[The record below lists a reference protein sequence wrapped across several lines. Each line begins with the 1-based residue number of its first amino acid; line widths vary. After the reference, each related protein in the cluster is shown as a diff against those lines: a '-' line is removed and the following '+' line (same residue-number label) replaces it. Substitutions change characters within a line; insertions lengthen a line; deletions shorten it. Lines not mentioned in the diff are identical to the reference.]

1 MSVLQH
7 HSQMSLMLLVT
18 LVKPVLLPIALFLL
32 LPNVAGLPPAGAR
45 IPGFLWLVVD
55 DNGEEKEI
63 KMINKWL
70 IENSQLYKLF
80 RRRYFGWSLPCPWEE
95 RDRKWGPNKVDKYFS
110 TFCFEIFRFHIW
122 LIGINRIMDPL
133 IIIRQEYY
141 LGAFDPV

>member
-18 LVKPVLLPIALFLL
+18 LVKLSLLPLFLL

-45 IPGFLWLVVD
+45 IPGFLWSCCRWQW
-55 DNGEEKEI
+55 GGKEI
-63 KMINKWL
+63 TMINKWL
-70 IENSQLYKLF
+70 IENSQLYILF
-80 RRRYFGWSLPCPWEE
+80 RRRYFGRSLPCAWEE
-95 RDRKWGPNKVDKYFS
+95 RDRKWGPKKVDKYFS